1 MSAAKILLKAII
13 ISIVLFFLIAAV
25 TVWLI
30 SRHRQ
35 RKKEDKDIK
44 NRGFLSPPIAQ
55 WGTRPYQSTPFVPPV
70 QKPEA
75 VVYPMQQPH

>member
-1 MSAAKILLKAII
+1 MGAAKILLKAII
-13 ISIVLFFLIAAV
+13 TPIVLFFLIVAV
-25 TVWLI
+25 MVWLV

-35 RKKEDKDIK
+35 RKKEDKDIE
-44 NRGFLSPPIAQ
+44 NRGFLPPPIAQ
-55 WGTRPYQSTPFVPPV
+55 WGTGPYQLTPFVPPV